1 MKTLCILFFS
11 GLFLLACNSNK
22 EKEGDKKKSKTV
34 MADGKLVTNK
44 STFPIIQSKDSA
56 GLKIAYY
63 NLDTL
68 QERYVFYKK
77 EIEKM
82 TIKKKSFEKELIK
95 KQKEFESFI
104 KRNEELAKKGLL
116 SQDQMEKAQI
126 KAQKLQQE
134 YALYEQE
141 KSMLMQGEGEKKLT
155 LIYNQILTY
164 SKLFCEQNN
173 IDILLQ
179 SGTTSQLGYIN
190 PSMNAT
196 NEFINFL
203 NQQQADIDKDLK

>member
-22 EKEGDKKKSKTV
+22 EKEGDKKKEKT
-34 MADGKLVTNK
+34 VTNK
-44 STFPIIQSKDSA
+44 STVPIIQSKDSA

-68 QERYVFYKK
+68 QERYVFFKTEYD
-77 EIEKM
+77 KM
-82 TIKKKSFEKELIK
+82 KTKKKSFEKELIK

-104 KRNEELAKKGLL
+104 ARNEELAKKGLL

-126 KAQKLQQE
+126 KAQKLQRE
-134 YALYEQE
+134 YTLYEQE
-141 KSMLMQGEGEKKLT
+141 KSMQMQVEGEKKMT

-164 SKLFCEQNN
+164 SKLFCQQNN

-179 SGTTSQLGYIN
+179 SGTTSQLSYVN

-196 NEFINFL
+196 NEFINYL
-203 NQQQADIDKDLK
+203 NQNQANIDKDLK